1 MRTKLL
7 NPRMDFVFK
16 KIFGSEKHPRI
27 LISFL
32 NAVINPID
40 LITSVEFNNTEIAK
54 DYIEDKFSRL
64 DIKATTNRGEKIN
77 IEIQMKDEY
86 NIIKRSLYYWSKLYE
101 EQLTEG
107 QRYNSLSKTICI
119 NILNF
124 KYLNND
130 RFHNCYRLKEVDTN
144 EELTDIQEIH
154 FIELPKFKLLA
165 DDTDVDTI
173 DMITAWIEFLK
184 DPDSPVI
191 RNLEL
196 SKAEI
201 KEAKDELYRL
211 SRDKSEIELYNLREK
226 AFYDEISALAA
237 SEEKGIKKGIEQGR
251 EQGKIE
257 IAKNLLD
264 ILDNET
270 IALKTGLSIVEIEK
284 LR

>member
-40 LITSVEFNNTEIAK
+40 PITSVEFNNTEIEK

-64 DIKATTNRGEKIN
+64 DIKATTNTGEKIN

-107 QRYNSLSKTICI
+107 QKYNSLSKTICI

-130 RFHNCYRLKEVDTN
+130 RFHNCYRLKEVETN
-144 EELTDIQEIH
+144 EELTDMQEIH
-154 FIELPKFKLLA
+154 FIELPKFKLLD

-196 SKAEI
+196 KKVEI

-237 SEEKGIKKGIEQGR
+237 SEEKGIKKGIEQG
-251 EQGKIE
+251 EKNKSIE

-270 IALKTGLSIVEIEK
+270 ISLKTGLSIVEIEK

>member
-40 LITSVEFNNTEIAK
+40 PITSVEFNNTEIAK

-64 DIKATTNRGEKIN
+64 DIKATTNTGEKIN

-107 QRYNSLSKTICI
+107 KKYNSLSKTICI

-130 RFHNCYRLKEVDTN
+130 RFHNYYRLKEVETN
-144 EELTDIQEIH
+144 QELTDIQEIH
-154 FIELPKFKLLA
+154 FIELPKFEAL
-165 DDTDVDTI
+165 DEDVNVDTI

-184 DPDSPVI
+184 DPDSPVV

-237 SEEKGIKKGIEQGR
+237 SEEKGIKKGIEQG
-251 EQGKIE
+251 KIE

>member
-40 LITSVEFNNTEIAK
+40 PITSVEFNNTEIAK

>member
-40 LITSVEFNNTEIAK
+40 PITSVEFNNTEIAK

-64 DIKATTNRGEKIN
+64 DIKATTNTGEKIN

-107 QRYNSLSKTICI
+107 KKYNSLSKTICI

-124 KYLNND
+124 KYINND
-130 RFHNCYRLKEVDTN
+130 RFHNYYRLKEVETN
-144 EELTDIQEIH
+144 QELTDIQEIH
-154 FIELPKFKLLA
+154 FIELPKFEAL
-165 DDTDVDTI
+165 DEDVNVDTI

-184 DPDSPVI
+184 DPDSPVV

-237 SEEKGIKKGIEQGR
+237 SEEKGIKKGIEQG
-251 EQGKIE
+251 KIE